1 MKINFKKSTNYG
13 FTLIELMVTL
23 SVASILLSV
32 AVPSYR
38 SFVQD
43 TLLITQSN
51 SFYSALALAKGE
63 AIKRNALVRL
73 CPSTTGTSCVD
84 GGIWSNGW
92 IIFVDSNSNRTVDAA
107 EQILQVTPA
116 FTGGNTIIATNSGMI
131 TFRQDGFSPGS
142 AGTYSV
148 CDARGSDYSKSIV
161 LSQQGR
167 FRSETGITGSCS

>member
-1 MKINFKKSTNYG
+1 MKTNFRKSINHG

-51 SFYSALALAKGE
+51 NFYSALTLAKSE
-63 AIKRNALVRL
+63 AIKRNTLVRL
-73 CPSTTGTSCVD
+73 CPSTTGTSCA
-84 GGIWSNGW
+84 GW
-92 IIFVDSNSNRTVDAA
+92 IIFVDSNSNRTVDAD

-116 FTGGNTIIATNSGMI
+116 FTGGNTFTTTNSGII

-148 CDARGSDYSKSIV
+148 CDARGSGYSKSVV

-167 FRSETGITGSCS
+167 FRTETGITGSCS